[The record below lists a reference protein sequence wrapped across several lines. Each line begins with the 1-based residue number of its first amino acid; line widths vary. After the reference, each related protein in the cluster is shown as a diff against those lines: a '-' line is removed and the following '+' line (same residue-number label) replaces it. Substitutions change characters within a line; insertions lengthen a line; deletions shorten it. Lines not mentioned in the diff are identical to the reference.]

1 MFNEEVYL
9 YIYLQM
15 VDLFNIVMLVFTGYS
30 IFCWDWSPSV
40 KTHPQQPKG
49 NNDQNFGKQKF
60 TELSAV
66 FETFNMYT
74 GAISDGMECQKAAG
88 WYLET

>member
-1 MFNEEVYL
+1 
-9 YIYLQM
+9 M
-15 VDLFNIVMLVFTGYS
+15 VDLFNIVMLIFTGYS
-30 IFCWDWSPSV
+30 IFCWDWSPCV
-40 KTHPQQPKG
+40 KAHPQQPKG
-49 NNDQNFGKQKF
+49 NNDQNFGKQAF
-60 TELSAV
+60 TELSV